1 MDEEKDE
8 IPKLFSMPREE
19 RATYLAKVF
28 AEFDYDESGTIEHNE
43 LYAAMEYMGIQVS
56 RKVCDV
62 LIEDM
67 DVDRSGTV
75 DLEEFAGFFDRIQS
89 FNNMKEV
96 LAKKGAMGKIKDY
109 VLSGYLLAMLAFTF
123 FVLYGYINSGT
134 TEERTQEHFFLVLL
148 TVGLF
153 IASFVYVV
161 ALPLLQ
167 LTVRKWVAPP
177 IPAEWSNDKNR
188 QRVMAE
194 TGLSADGSPV
204 VDIVEDL
211 AVEEVAEQPI
221 SWRKHKQAFPAITDE
236 QNMPIAWDVP
246 GAIPDKSRSD
256 FGTSARSMPALEDTS
271 QQMSATKGSLQVSL
285 AETTPVMAF
294 DEEEAYN
301 DYERPYHY
309 DRKVVGSEVLRP
321 HFNPWT
327 LKKARVY

>member
-1 MDEEKDE
+1 
-8 IPKLFSMPREE
+8 
-19 RATYLAKVF
+19 
-28 AEFDYDESGTIEHNE
+28 
-43 LYAAMEYMGIQVS
+43 MGIQVS
-56 RKVCDV
+56 RKVCNV

-109 VLSGYLLAMLAFTF
+109 VLSVYLLAMLAFTF

-188 QRVMAE
+188 QGVMA
-194 TGLSADGSPV
+194 
-204 VDIVEDL
+204 
-211 AVEEVAEQPI
+211 
-221 SWRKHKQAFPAITDE
+221 
-236 QNMPIAWDVP
+236 
-246 GAIPDKSRSD
+246 DKSRSD

-301 DYERPYHY
+301 DYERPYRY